1 MNELYIY
8 TYIYIYIL
16 SKETI
21 YRILDIHMYIYI
33 YKYYIYII
41 QTNLAN
47 YGSYTARTGVLPG
60 EVFYAFWDVG
70 GMAEWL
76 TRLVSKTQ
84 NSKP

>member
-1 MNELYIY
+1 MNYIY
-8 TYIYIYIL
+8 TYIYISYLKKLSIEYWIYIC
-16 SKETI
+16 
-21 YRILDIHMYIYI
+21 IYI
-33 YKYYIYII
+33 YKYIIYII